1 MFELRRL
8 QSGPRSMFPYAGK
21 AGAGSQGLVMACF
34 WLETSFCG
42 AVVLCGVNE
51 VFFPPSARVV
61 SLAPPV
67 LGGGGGASKKFRCM
81 GAILNQ
87 EGFFLF
93 NFFVSLFF
101 FGSGGVL

>member
-67 LGGGGGASKKFRCM
+67 LGGGGLQKNFVAWGPSSIKRV
-81 GAILNQ
+81 
-87 EGFFLF
+87 FFI
-93 NFFVSLFF
+93 
-101 FGSGGVL
+101 